1 MMFFK
6 TTIEDSGLFRGYTDW
21 HSHLLPG
28 VDDGIKTFDDALHI
42 LRRYEELG
50 VSHVW
55 LTPHVMEDYPNR
67 PADLRDRF
75 AELIGKYS
83 GNIQLHLGSE
93 NMLDC
98 LFERRLET
106 NDLLPITDEADHLLV
121 ETSYFS
127 EPVNFWETID
137 LIQCRGYHVVLA
149 HPERYR
155 YMDHRDYIRLKEKNV
170 KFQLNVPSLSG
181 FYGRQAHDNA
191 KWLLSKGYYDLSGF
205 DLHSVKSLDFILH
218 SKVRKSLLSAV
229 NALQR
234 RHNIGYVS
242 PPH

>member
-42 LRRYEELG
+42 LCRYEELG

-75 AELIGKYS
+75 AELKGKYS
-83 GNIQLHLGSE
+83 GNIHLHLGSE

-106 NDLLPITDEADHLLV
+106 DDLLPITDEADHLLV

-127 EPVNFWETID
+127 EPVNFWDTID

-181 FYGRQAHDNA
+181 FYGRQARDNA

-229 NALQR
+229 NAIAQL
-234 RHNIGYVS
+234 H
-242 PPH
+242 PL

>member
-1 MMFFK
+1 MFFK
-6 TTIEDSGLFRGYTDW
+6 TTIEESGLFRGYTDW

-28 VDDGIKTFDDALHI
+28 VDDGIKNFDDALHI

-50 VSHVW
+50 VSRVW
-55 LTPHVMEDYPNR
+55 LTPHVMEDFPNR
-67 PADLRDRF
+67 PADLRQRF
-75 AELIGKYS
+75 DELIAKYS
-83 GNIQLHLGSE
+83 GNIQLRLGSE

-98 LFERRLET
+98 LFERRLESG
-106 NDLLPITDEADHLLV
+106 DLLPITDDGDHLLV

-127 EPVNFWETID
+127 QPVNFWELID

-155 YMDHRDYIRLKEKNV
+155 NMERRDYIRLKEQNV

-191 KWLLSKGYYDLSGF
+191 KWLLSKGFYDFSGF
-205 DLHSVKSLDFILH
+205 DLHSVKALDFILK
-218 SKVRKSLLSAV
+218 SKVRKSRLMM
-229 NALQR
+229 
-234 RHNIGYVS
+234 IDD
-242 PPH
+242 

>member
-1 MMFFK
+1 MIFFK
-6 TTIEDSGLFRGYTDW
+6 TTIEESGLFRGYTDW

-28 VDDGIKTFDDALHI
+28 VDDGIKNFDDALHI

-50 VSHVW
+50 VSRVW
-55 LTPHVMEDYPNR
+55 LTPHVMEDFPNR
-67 PADLRDRF
+67 PADLRQRF
-75 AELIGKYS
+75 DELMAKYS
-83 GNIQLHLGSE
+83 GNIQLRLGSE

-98 LFERRLET
+98 LFERRLESGE
-106 NDLLPITDEADHLLV
+106 LLPITDDGDHLLV

-127 EPVNFWETID
+127 QPVNFWELID

-155 YMDHRDYIRLKEKNV
+155 YMERRDFIRLKEQNV

-191 KWLLSKGYYDLSGF
+191 KWLLSKGFYDLSGF
-205 DLHSVKSLDFILH
+205 DLHSVKALDFILK
-218 SKVRKSLLSAV
+218 SKVRKSRLMM
-229 NALQR
+229 
-234 RHNIGYVS
+234 IDD
-242 PPH
+242 

>member
-6 TTIEDSGLFRGYTDW
+6 TTIEESGLFRGYTDW

-28 VDDGIKTFDDALHI
+28 VDDGIKNFDDALHI

-50 VSHVW
+50 VSRVW
-55 LTPHVMEDYPNR
+55 LTPHVMEDFPNR
-67 PADLRDRF
+67 PADLRQRF
-75 AELIGKYS
+75 DELMAKYS
-83 GNIQLHLGSE
+83 GNIQLRFGSE

-98 LFERRLET
+98 LFERRLESG
-106 NDLLPITDEADHLLV
+106 DLLPITDDGDHLLV

-127 EPVNFWETID
+127 QPVNFWELID

-155 YMDHRDYIRLKEKNV
+155 YMERRDYIRLKEQNV

-191 KWLLSKGYYDLSGF
+191 KWLLSKGFYDLSGF
-205 DLHSVKSLDFILH
+205 DLHSVKALDFILS
-218 SKVRKSLLSAV
+218 SKVRKSHLAAV
-229 NALQR
+229 GPYL
-234 RHNIGYVS
+234 V
-242 PPH
+242 

>member
-6 TTIEDSGLFRGYTDW
+6 TTIEESGLFRGYTDW

-28 VDDGIKTFDDALHI
+28 VDDGIKNFDDALHI

-50 VSHVW
+50 VSRVW
-55 LTPHVMEDYPNR
+55 LTPHVMEDFPNR
-67 PADLRDRF
+67 PADLRQRF
-75 AELIGKYS
+75 DELMAKYS
-83 GNIQLHLGSE
+83 GNIQLRLGSE
-93 NMLDC
+93 NMLDN
-98 LFERRLET
+98 LFERRLESD
-106 NDLLPITDEADHLLV
+106 DLLPITDDGDHLLV

-127 EPVNFWETID
+127 QPVNFWELID

-155 YMDHRDYIRLKEKNV
+155 YMERRDYIRLKEQSV

-191 KWLLSKGYYDLSGF
+191 KWLLSKGFYDLSGF
-205 DLHSVKSLDFILH
+205 DLHSVKALDFILK
-218 SKVRKSLLSAV
+218 SKVRKSHLAAV
-229 NALQR
+229 GSYL
-234 RHNIGYVS
+234 V
-242 PPH
+242 

>member
-1 MMFFK
+1 M
-6 TTIEDSGLFRGYTDW
+6 ETD
-21 HSHLLPG
+21 
-28 VDDGIKTFDDALHI
+28 
-42 LRRYEELG
+42 
-50 VSHVW
+50 
-55 LTPHVMEDYPNR
+55 
-67 PADLRDRF
+67 
-75 AELIGKYS
+75 
-83 GNIQLHLGSE
+83 
-93 NMLDC
+93 
-98 LFERRLET
+98 
-106 NDLLPITDEADHLLV
+106 DLLPITDEADHLLV

-170 KFQLNVPSLSG
+170 KFQLNVPSLTG

-218 SKVRKSLLSAV
+218 SKVRKSLLSAIT
-229 NALQR
+229 AIAQ
-234 RHNIGYVS
+234 
-242 PPH
+242 PHPR

>member
-6 TTIEDSGLFRGYTDW
+6 TTIEESGLFRGYTDW

-28 VDDGIKTFDDALHI
+28 VDDGIKNFDDALHI

-50 VSHVW
+50 VSRVW
-55 LTPHVMEDYPNR
+55 LTPHVMEDFPNR
-67 PADLRDRF
+67 PADLRQRF
-75 AELIGKYS
+75 DELMAKYS
-83 GNIQLHLGSE
+83 GNSQLRLGSE

-98 LFERRLET
+98 LFERRLESG
-106 NDLLPITDEADHLLV
+106 DLLPITDDGDHLLV

-127 EPVNFWETID
+127 QPVNFWELID

-155 YMDHRDYIRLKEKNV
+155 YMERRDYIRLKEQSV

-191 KWLLSKGYYDLSGF
+191 KWLLSKGFYDLSGF
-205 DLHSVKSLDFILH
+205 DLHSVKALDFILK
-218 SKVRKSLLSAV
+218 SKVRKSHLAAV
-229 NALQR
+229 GSYL
-234 RHNIGYVS
+234 V
-242 PPH
+242 

>member
-6 TTIEDSGLFRGYTDW
+6 TTIEESGLFRGYTDW

-28 VDDGIKTFDDALHI
+28 VDDGIKNFDDALHI
-42 LRRYEELG
+42 LRRYEEFG
-50 VSHVW
+50 VSRIW
-55 LTPHVMEDYPNR
+55 LTPHVMEDFPNR
-67 PADLRDRF
+67 PADLRQRF
-75 AELIGKYS
+75 DELMAKYS
-83 GNIQLHLGSE
+83 GNIQLRLGSE

-98 LFERRLET
+98 LFERRLESG
-106 NDLLPITDEADHLLV
+106 DLLPITDDGDHLLV

-127 EPVNFWETID
+127 QPVNFWELID

-155 YMDHRDYIRLKEKNV
+155 YMERCDYIRLKEQNV

-191 KWLLSKGYYDLSGF
+191 KWLLSKGFYDLSGF
-205 DLHSVKSLDFILH
+205 DLHSVKALDFILS
-218 SKVRKSLLSAV
+218 SKVRKSHLAAV
-229 NALQR
+229 GSYL
-234 RHNIGYVS
+234 V
-242 PPH
+242 

>member
-6 TTIEDSGLFRGYTDW
+6 TTIEESGLFRGYTDW

-28 VDDGIKTFDDALHI
+28 VDDGIKNFDDALHI

-50 VSHVW
+50 VSRVW
-55 LTPHVMEDYPNR
+55 LTPHVMEDFPNR
-67 PADLRDRF
+67 LADLRQRF
-75 AELIGKYS
+75 DELMAKYS
-83 GNIQLHLGSE
+83 GNIQLRLGSE

-98 LFERRLET
+98 LFERRLESG
-106 NDLLPITDEADHLLV
+106 DLLPITDDGDHLLV

-127 EPVNFWETID
+127 QPVNFWELID

-155 YMDHRDYIRLKEKNV
+155 YMERRDYIRLKEQNV

-191 KWLLSKGYYDLSGF
+191 KWLLSKGFYDLSGF
-205 DLHSVKSLDFILH
+205 DLHSVKALDFILK
-218 SKVRKSLLSAV
+218 SKVRKSRLMM
-229 NALQR
+229 
-234 RHNIGYVS
+234 IDY
-242 PPH
+242 

>member
-1 MMFFK
+1 MFFK
-6 TTIEDSGLFRGYTDW
+6 TTIEESGLFRGYTDW

-28 VDDGIKTFDDALHI
+28 VDDGIKNFDDALHI

-50 VSHVW
+50 VSRVW
-55 LTPHVMEDYPNR
+55 LTPHVMEDFPNR
-67 PADLRDRF
+67 PADLRQRF
-75 AELIGKYS
+75 DELMAKYS
-83 GNIQLHLGSE
+83 GTIQLRLGSE

-98 LFERRLET
+98 LFERRLESG
-106 NDLLPITDEADHLLV
+106 DLLPITDDGDHLLV

-127 EPVNFWETID
+127 QPVNFWELID

-155 YMDHRDYIRLKEKNV
+155 YMERRDYIRLKEQNV

-191 KWLLSKGYYDLSGF
+191 KWLLSKGFYDLSGF
-205 DLHSVKSLDFILH
+205 DLHSVKALDFILK
-218 SKVRKSLLSAV
+218 SKVRKSRLMM
-229 NALQR
+229 
-234 RHNIGYVS
+234 IDY
-242 PPH
+242 